1 MMKDIEE
8 IRSFRRSGKFMN
20 IFSKFF
26 SKHDFQTELDLP
38 KSSPIIFAA
47 NHRSFFDVII
57 AWAFFSLSGVNCHCL
72 IRADLFTKPLM
83 GSWLRKNGCIATS
96 RNTKEEAEI
105 QAIEKLKAGYAVAIM
120 PEGRLVPPADRPE
133 GVGQG
138 RPGISRIA
146 RATGATIVPVAITG
160 SDLVWPLG
168 KGFPIPRLKRPV
180 IKVRFGAPFDLQ
192 SDDDIDNANVI
203 MQRIK
208 SLLDSMTDPKHTS

>member
-20 IFSKFF
+20 IFSKIF
-26 SKHDFQTELDLP
+26 SRHDFQTELELP
-38 KSSPIIFAA
+38 RSSPIIFAA

-72 IRADLFTKPLM
+72 IRADLFSKPLM
-83 GSWLRKNGCIATS
+83 GAWLKKNGCIAAS
-96 RNTKEEAEI
+96 RKTKEQAEL

-120 PEGRLVPPADRPE
+120 PEGRLVPPEERPA

-160 SDLVWPLG
+160 SDSVWPLG
-168 KGFPIPRLKRPV
+168 KGFPIPRMKRPM
-180 IKVRFGAPFDLQ
+180 IKVRFGAPFEFE
-192 SDDDIDNANVI
+192 SDDDIKNADQV
-203 MQRIK
+203 MQKIK
-208 SLLDSMTDPKHTS
+208 NLLDTMTDVNT

>member
-1 MMKDIEE
+1 MKDIEE

-20 IFSKFF
+20 IFSKIF
-26 SKHDFQTELDLP
+26 SRHDFQTELELP
-38 KSSPIIFAA
+38 ESSPIIFAA

-72 IRADLFTKPLM
+72 IRADLFSKPLM
-83 GSWLRKNGCIATS
+83 GAWLKKNGCIAAS
-96 RNTKEEAEI
+96 RKTKEQAEL

-120 PEGRLVPPADRPE
+120 PEGRLVPPEERPA

-160 SDLVWPLG
+160 SDSVWPLG
-168 KGFPIPRLKRPV
+168 KSFPIPRMKRPM
-180 IKVRFGAPFDLQ
+180 IKVRFGAPFEFE
-192 SDDDIDNANVI
+192 SDDDIKNANQV
-203 MQRIK
+203 MQKIK
-208 SLLDSMTDPKHTS
+208 NLLDTMTDVNT

>member
-1 MMKDIEE
+1 MKDIEE

-20 IFSKFF
+20 IFSKIF
-26 SKHDFQTELDLP
+26 SKHDFQTELELP
-38 KSSPIIFAA
+38 ESSPIIFAA

-72 IRADLFTKPLM
+72 IRADLFSKPLM
-83 GSWLRKNGCIATS
+83 GAWLKKNGCIAAS
-96 RNTKEEAEI
+96 RKTKEQAEL

-120 PEGRLVPPADRPE
+120 PEGRLVPPEERPA

-160 SDLVWPLG
+160 SDSVWPLG
-168 KGFPIPRLKRPV
+168 KSFPIPRMKRPM
-180 IKVRFGAPFDLQ
+180 IKVRFGAPFEFE
-192 SDDDIDNANVI
+192 SDDDIKNANQV
-203 MQRIK
+203 MQKIK
-208 SLLDSMTDPKHTS
+208 NLLDTMTDVNT

>member
-1 MMKDIEE
+1 MKDIEE

-20 IFSKFF
+20 IFSKIF
-26 SKHDFQTELDLP
+26 SRHDFQTELELP
-38 KSSPIIFAA
+38 RSSPIIFAA

-72 IRADLFTKPLM
+72 IRADLFSKPLM
-83 GSWLRKNGCIATS
+83 GAWLKKNGCIAAS
-96 RNTKEEAEI
+96 RKTKEQAEL

-120 PEGRLVPPADRPE
+120 PEGRLVPPEERPA

-160 SDLVWPLG
+160 SDSVWPLG
-168 KGFPIPRLKRPV
+168 KGFPIPRMKRPM
-180 IKVRFGAPFDLQ
+180 IKVRFGAPFEFE
-192 SDDDIDNANVI
+192 SDDDIKNANQV
-203 MQRIK
+203 MQKIK
-208 SLLDSMTDPKHTS
+208 NLLDTMTDVNT

>member
-1 MMKDIEE
+1 MKDIEE

-20 IFSKFF
+20 IFSKIF
-26 SKHDFQTELDLP
+26 SRHDFQTELELP
-38 KSSPIIFAA
+38 ESSPIIFAA

-72 IRADLFTKPLM
+72 IRADLFSKPLM
-83 GSWLRKNGCIATS
+83 GAWLKKNGCIAAS
-96 RNTKEEAEI
+96 RKTKEQAEL

-120 PEGRLVPPADRPE
+120 PEGRLVPPEERPA

-160 SDLVWPLG
+160 SDSVWPLG
-168 KGFPIPRLKRPV
+168 KGFPIPRMKRPM
-180 IKVRFGAPFDLQ
+180 IKVRFGAPFEFE
-192 SDDDIDNANVI
+192 SDDDIENANQV
-203 MQRIK
+203 MQKIK
-208 SLLDSMTDPKHTS
+208 NLLDTMTDVNT

>member
-20 IFSKFF
+20 IFSKIF
-26 SKHDFQTELDLP
+26 SRHDFQTELELP
-38 KSSPIIFAA
+38 ESSPIIFAA

-72 IRADLFTKPLM
+72 IRADLFSKPLM
-83 GSWLRKNGCIATS
+83 GAWLKKNGCIAAS
-96 RNTKEEAEI
+96 RKTKEQAEL

-120 PEGRLVPPADRPE
+120 PEGRLVPPEERPA

-160 SDLVWPLG
+160 SDNVWPLG
-168 KGFPIPRLKRPV
+168 KGFPIPRMKRPM
-180 IKVRFGAPFDLQ
+180 IKVRFGAPFEFE
-192 SDDDIDNANVI
+192 SDDDIKNANQV
-203 MQRIK
+203 MQKIK
-208 SLLDSMTDPKHTS
+208 NLLDTMTDVNT

>member
-20 IFSKFF
+20 IFSKIF
-26 SKHDFQTELDLP
+26 SKHDFQTELELP
-38 KSSPIIFAA
+38 RSSPIIFAA

-72 IRADLFTKPLM
+72 IRADLFSKPLM
-83 GSWLRKNGCIATS
+83 GAWLKKNGCIAAS
-96 RNTKEEAEI
+96 RKTKEQAEL

-120 PEGRLVPPADRPE
+120 PEGRLVPPEERPA

-160 SDLVWPLG
+160 SDSVWPLG
-168 KGFPIPRLKRPV
+168 KSFPIPRMKRPM
-180 IKVRFGAPFDLQ
+180 IKVRFGAPFEFE
-192 SDDDIDNANVI
+192 SDDDIKNANQV
-203 MQRIK
+203 MQKIK
-208 SLLDSMTDPKHTS
+208 NLLDTMTDVNT

>member
-20 IFSKFF
+20 IFSKIF
-26 SKHDFQTELDLP
+26 SKHDFQTELELP
-38 KSSPIIFAA
+38 RSSPIIFAA

-72 IRADLFTKPLM
+72 IRADLFSKPLM
-83 GSWLRKNGCIATS
+83 GAWLKKNGCIAAS
-96 RNTKEEAEI
+96 RKTKEQAEL

-120 PEGRLVPPADRPE
+120 PEGRLVPPEERPT

-160 SDLVWPLG
+160 SDSVWPLG
-168 KGFPIPRLKRPV
+168 KGFPIPRMKRPM
-180 IKVRFGAPFDLQ
+180 IKVRFGAPFEFE
-192 SDDDIDNANVI
+192 SDDDIKNANQV
-203 MQRIK
+203 MQKIK
-208 SLLDSMTDPKHTS
+208 NLLDTMTDVNT

>member
-20 IFSKFF
+20 IFSKIF
-26 SKHDFQTELDLP
+26 SRHDFQTELELP
-38 KSSPIIFAA
+38 ESSPIIFAA

-72 IRADLFTKPLM
+72 IRADLFSKPLM
-83 GSWLRKNGCIATS
+83 GAWLKKNGCIAAS
-96 RNTKEEAEI
+96 RKTKEQAEF

-120 PEGRLVPPADRPE
+120 PEGRLVPPEERPA

-160 SDLVWPLG
+160 SDSVWPLG
-168 KGFPIPRLKRPV
+168 KGFPIPRMKRPM
-180 IKVRFGAPFDLQ
+180 IKVRFGAPFEFE
-192 SDDDIDNANVI
+192 SDDDIKNANQV
-203 MQRIK
+203 MQKIK
-208 SLLDSMTDPKHTS
+208 NLLDTMTDVNT

>member
-20 IFSKFF
+20 IFSKIF
-26 SKHDFQTELDLP
+26 SRHDFQTELELP
-38 KSSPIIFAA
+38 ESSPIIFAA

-72 IRADLFTKPLM
+72 VRADLFSKPLM
-83 GSWLRKNGCIATS
+83 GAWLKKNGCIASS
-96 RNTKEEAEI
+96 RKTKEQTEL

-120 PEGRLVPPADRPE
+120 PEGRLVPPEERPA
-133 GVGQG
+133 GVGEG

-160 SDLVWPLG
+160 SDSVWPLG
-168 KGFPIPRLKRPV
+168 KGFPIPRMKRPM
-180 IKVRFGAPFDLQ
+180 IKVRFGAPFEFE
-192 SDDDIDNANVI
+192 SDDDIKNANQV
-203 MQRIK
+203 MQKIK
-208 SLLDSMTDPKHTS
+208 NLLDTMTDVNT

>member
-1 MMKDIEE
+1 MKDIEE

-20 IFSKFF
+20 IFSKIF
-26 SKHDFQTELDLP
+26 SKHDFQTELELP
-38 KSSPIIFAA
+38 RSSPIIFAA

-72 IRADLFTKPLM
+72 IRADLFSKPLM
-83 GSWLRKNGCIATS
+83 GAWLKKNGCIAAS
-96 RNTKEEAEI
+96 RKTKEQAEL

-120 PEGRLVPPADRPE
+120 PEGRLVPPEERPA

-160 SDLVWPLG
+160 SDSVWPLG
-168 KGFPIPRLKRPV
+168 KGFPIPRMKRPM
-180 IKVRFGAPFDLQ
+180 IKVRFGAPFEFE
-192 SDDDIDNANVI
+192 SDDDIKNANQV
-203 MQRIK
+203 MQKIK
-208 SLLDSMTDPKHTS
+208 NLLDTMTDVNT

>member
-8 IRSFRRSGKFMN
+8 IQSFRRSGKFMN
-20 IFSKFF
+20 IFSKIF
-26 SKHDFQTELDLP
+26 SRHDFQTELELP
-38 KSSPIIFAA
+38 ESSPIIFAA

-72 IRADLFTKPLM
+72 IRADLFSKPLM
-83 GSWLRKNGCIATS
+83 GAWLKKNGCIAAS
-96 RNTKEEAEI
+96 RKTKEQAEL

-120 PEGRLVPPADRPE
+120 PEGRLVPPEERPA

-160 SDLVWPLG
+160 SDSVWPIG
-168 KGFPIPRLKRPV
+168 KGFPIPRMKRPM
-180 IKVRFGAPFDLQ
+180 IKVRFGAPFEFE
-192 SDDDIDNANVI
+192 SDDDIKNANQV
-203 MQRIK
+203 MQKIK
-208 SLLDSMTDPKHTS
+208 NLLDTMTDVNT

>member
-20 IFSKFF
+20 IFSKIF
-26 SKHDFQTELDLP
+26 SRHDFQTELELP
-38 KSSPIIFAA
+38 ESSPIIFAA

-72 IRADLFTKPLM
+72 IRADLFSKPLM
-83 GSWLRKNGCIATS
+83 GAWLKKNGCIAAS
-96 RNTKEEAEI
+96 RKTKEQAEL

-120 PEGRLVPPADRPE
+120 PEGRLVPPEERPA

-160 SDLVWPLG
+160 SDSVWPLG
-168 KGFPIPRLKRPV
+168 KSFPIPRMKRPM
-180 IKVRFGAPFDLQ
+180 IKVRFGAPFEFE
-192 SDDDIDNANVI
+192 SDDDIKNANQV
-203 MQRIK
+203 MQKIK
-208 SLLDSMTDPKHTS
+208 NLLDTMTDVNT

>member
-1 MMKDIEE
+1 MKDIEE

-20 IFSKFF
+20 IFSKIF
-26 SKHDFQTELDLP
+26 SRHDFQTELGLP
-38 KSSPIIFAA
+38 ESSPIIFAA

-72 IRADLFTKPLM
+72 IRADLFSKPLM
-83 GSWLRKNGCIATS
+83 GAWLKKNGCIAAS
-96 RNTKEEAEI
+96 RKTKEQAEL

-120 PEGRLVPPADRPE
+120 PEGRLVPPEERPA

-160 SDLVWPLG
+160 SDSVWPLG
-168 KGFPIPRLKRPV
+168 KGFPIPRMKRPM
-180 IKVRFGAPFDLQ
+180 IKVRFGAPFEFE
-192 SDDDIDNANVI
+192 SDDDIKNANQV
-203 MQRIK
+203 MQKIK
-208 SLLDSMTDPKHTS
+208 NLLDTMTDVNT

>member
-38 KSSPIIFAA
+38 RSSPIIFAA

-72 IRADLFTKPLM
+72 IRADLFSKPLM

-96 RNTKEEAEI
+96 RDTREEAEL

-180 IKVRFGAPFDLQ
+180 IKVRFGAPFDL
-192 SDDDIDNANVI
+192 
-203 MQRIK
+203 
-208 SLLDSMTDPKHTS
+208 

>member
-20 IFSKFF
+20 IFSKIF
-26 SKHDFQTELDLP
+26 SRHDFQTELELP
-38 KSSPIIFAA
+38 ESSPIIFAA

-72 IRADLFTKPLM
+72 VRADLFSKPLM
-83 GSWLRKNGCIATS
+83 GGWLKKNGCIAAS
-96 RNTKEEAEI
+96 RKTKEQTEL

-120 PEGRLVPPADRPE
+120 PEGRLVPPEERPA
-133 GVGQG
+133 GVGEG

-160 SDLVWPLG
+160 SDNVWPLG
-168 KGFPIPRLKRPV
+168 KGFPIPRMKRPM
-180 IKVRFGAPFDLQ
+180 IKVRFGAPFEFE
-192 SDDDIDNANVI
+192 SDDDIKNANQV
-203 MQRIK
+203 MQKIK
-208 SLLDSMTDPKHTS
+208 NLLDTMTDVNT

>member
-1 MMKDIEE
+1 MKDIEE

-20 IFSKFF
+20 IFSKIF
-26 SKHDFQTELDLP
+26 SRHDFQTELELP
-38 KSSPIIFAA
+38 ESSPIIFAA

-72 IRADLFTKPLM
+72 IRADLFSKPLM
-83 GSWLRKNGCIATS
+83 GAWLKKNGCIAAS
-96 RNTKEEAEI
+96 RKTKEQAEL

-120 PEGRLVPPADRPE
+120 PEGRLVPPEERPT

-160 SDLVWPLG
+160 SDSVWPLG
-168 KGFPIPRLKRPV
+168 KGFPIPRMKRPM
-180 IKVRFGAPFDLQ
+180 IKVRFGAPFEFE
-192 SDDDIDNANVI
+192 SDDDIKNANQV
-203 MQRIK
+203 MQKIK
-208 SLLDSMTDPKHTS
+208 NLLDTMTDVNT

>member
-83 GSWLRKNGCIATS
+83 GSWLRKNGCIAT
-96 RNTKEEAEI
+96 
-105 QAIEKLKAGYAVAIM
+105 
-120 PEGRLVPPADRPE
+120 
-133 GVGQG
+133 
-138 RPGISRIA
+138 
-146 RATGATIVPVAITG
+146 
-160 SDLVWPLG
+160 
-168 KGFPIPRLKRPV
+168 
-180 IKVRFGAPFDLQ
+180 
-192 SDDDIDNANVI
+192 
-203 MQRIK
+203 
-208 SLLDSMTDPKHTS
+208 

>member
-20 IFSKFF
+20 IFSKIF
-26 SKHDFQTELDLP
+26 SKHDFQTELELP
-38 KSSPIIFAA
+38 RSSPIIFAA

-72 IRADLFTKPLM
+72 IRADLFSKPLM
-83 GSWLRKNGCIATS
+83 GAWLKKNGCIAAS
-96 RNTKEEAEI
+96 RKTKEQAEL

-120 PEGRLVPPADRPE
+120 PEGRLVPPEERPA

-160 SDLVWPLG
+160 SDSVWPLG
-168 KGFPIPRLKRPV
+168 KGFPIPRMKRPM
-180 IKVRFGAPFDLQ
+180 IKVRFGAPFEFE
-192 SDDDIDNANVI
+192 SDDDIKNANQV
-203 MQRIK
+203 MQKIK
-208 SLLDSMTDPKHTS
+208 NLLDTMTDVNT

>member
-1 MMKDIEE
+1 MKDIEE

-20 IFSKFF
+20 IFSKIF
-26 SKHDFQTELDLP
+26 SRHDFQTELELP
-38 KSSPIIFAA
+38 ESSPIIFAA

-72 IRADLFTKPLM
+72 IRADLFSKPLM
-83 GSWLRKNGCIATS
+83 GAWLRKNGCIAAS
-96 RNTKEEAEI
+96 RKTKEQAEL

-120 PEGRLVPPADRPE
+120 PEGRLVPPEERPA

-160 SDLVWPLG
+160 SDSVWPLG
-168 KGFPIPRLKRPV
+168 KGFPIPRMKRPM
-180 IKVRFGAPFDLQ
+180 IKVRFGAPFEFE
-192 SDDDIDNANVI
+192 SDDDIKNANQV
-203 MQRIK
+203 MQKIK
-208 SLLDSMTDPKHTS
+208 NLLDTMTDVNT

>member
-1 MMKDIEE
+1 MKDIEE

-20 IFSKFF
+20 IFSKIF
-26 SKHDFQTELDLP
+26 SRHDFQTELELP
-38 KSSPIIFAA
+38 ESSPIIFAA

-72 IRADLFTKPLM
+72 IRADLFSKPLM
-83 GSWLRKNGCIATS
+83 GAWLKKNGCIAAS
-96 RNTKEEAEI
+96 RKTKEQAEL

-120 PEGRLVPPADRPE
+120 PEGRLVPPEERPA

-160 SDLVWPLG
+160 SDSVWPLG
-168 KGFPIPRLKRPV
+168 KGFPIPRMKRPM
-180 IKVRFGAPFDLQ
+180 IKVRFGAPFEFE
-192 SDDDIDNANVI
+192 SDDDIKNANQV
-203 MQRIK
+203 MQKIK
-208 SLLDSMTDPKHTS
+208 NLLDTMTDVNT